1 MWKTNVDLAII
12 AFSGEVKTGRVVS
25 GQFDGVW
32 KILGS
37 NLKVTFTDHISSY
50 LYVATVL
57 FTNPI
62 LHPNYGS

>member
-12 AFSGEVKTGRVVS
+12 AFSGEVKTGRVVN
-25 GQFDGVW
+25 GQFDGLR
-32 KILGS
+32 KIFES
-37 NLKVTFTDHISSY
+37 NLKVTFTDHICSY

-57 FTNPI
+57 FTNQI